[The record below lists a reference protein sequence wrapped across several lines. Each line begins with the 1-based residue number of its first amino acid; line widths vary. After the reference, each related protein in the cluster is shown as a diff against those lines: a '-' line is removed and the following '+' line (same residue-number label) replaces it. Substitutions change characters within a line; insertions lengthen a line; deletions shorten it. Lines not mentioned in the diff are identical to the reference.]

1 MPSGIN
7 LSFERLS
14 RSYRQVGYVLLT
26 RAPVAISSIARKML
40 PLDLHVLS
48 LQLAFILSQDQTL
61 HCKIFLLPFRA
72 CFVSVQE
79 TDFFHFPCFQG
90 LLTVVF
96 RSSHIYIIYRT
107 TSCTTSQSVYL
118 KSFKELSFLKLPF
131 QRESV
136 CKGKAFFRNL
146 QIFSK
151 FFLKKFFRRFSE
163 GVRLILSRS
172 LAHPQ
177 GKILGAAS
185 GTLFHSLSFTQS
197 VIFSGSPSRKRL
209 QRYRLFPFLQL
220 LPHTFLQYFFRVLS
234 NSLIYFM
241 L

>member
-1 MPSGIN
+1 
-7 LSFERLS
+7 
-14 RSYRQVGYVLLT
+14 
-26 RAPVAISSIARKML
+26 
-40 PLDLHVLS
+40 
-48 LQLAFILSQDQTL
+48 
-61 HCKIFLLPFRA
+61 
-72 CFVSVQE
+72 
-79 TDFFHFPCFQG
+79 
-90 LLTVVF
+90 
-96 RSSHIYIIYRT
+96 
-107 TSCTTSQSVYL
+107 
-118 KSFKELSFLKLPF
+118 LSFLKLPF
-131 QRESV
+131 QGESV
-136 CKGKAFFRNL
+136 CKVKAFFRNL

-151 FFLKKFFRRFSE
+151 VFLKKFFRRFSE

-172 LAHPQ
+172 PFSLPCTSQ